1 MDARSQ
7 SLVDAS
13 FWSRLQQQMNLS
25 QGAQVFPRPAVEER
39 RGREGPPA
47 ASERGEESVEVFGAS
62 LGAFLWRWGLQGKKE
77 AGAPGAS
84 GIPQR
89 EVGRPRSQ
97 EAAWRRMDECLKRR
111 KKTPAAAK

>member
-1 MDARSQ
+1 M
-7 SLVDAS
+7 
-13 FWSRLQQQMNLS
+13 
-25 QGAQVFPRPAVEER
+25 
-39 RGREGPPA
+39 EG
-47 ASERGEESVEVFGAS
+47 GG
-62 LGAFLWRWGLQGKKE
+62 GLQGKKE

-111 KKTPAAAK
+111 KKTPAAAEGKYHLNYVKLK